1 MFQLLL
7 GFQKNEN
14 VPSFKFLHNEN
25 KSSDPRQN
33 IPQFM
38 ITFPDGENTTTNL
51 SYFNAFPYFNT
62 SKPCQYLG
70 NLNND
75 LKTSLISASGCLHL
89 KTGNENFSDE
99 EMYFTLFSDKLPNS
113 YFFKLNGKGEVK
125 EIVSDG
131 LDDATMEFENEYLE
145 PSNYNYSLSKVDDF
159 FDYQEKEREQIRA
172 ELRMNIAFGVDRSIK
187 EALGSKNDIENWIGD
202 VIVHMQ
208 AFYHHPSFKT
218 RLNFEV
224 IFSFIFIE
232 IDFIV

>member
-51 SYFNAFPYFNT
+51 SYFNALPYFNT

-75 LKTSLISASGCLHL
+75 PKKLTNLCIWMLAFEIRKR
-89 KTGNENFSDE
+89 K
-99 EMYFTLFSDKLPNS
+99 LF
-113 YFFKLNGKGEVK
+113 
-125 EIVSDG
+125 
-131 LDDATMEFENEYLE
+131 
-145 PSNYNYSLSKVDDF
+145 
-159 FDYQEKEREQIRA
+159 R
-172 ELRMNIAFGVDRSIK
+172 
-187 EALGSKNDIENWIGD
+187 
-202 VIVHMQ
+202 
-208 AFYHHPSFKT
+208 
-218 RLNFEV
+218 
-224 IFSFIFIE
+224 
-232 IDFIV
+232 